1 MFDRLEHFFRNQD
14 NMITLVAVLSAS
26 TVTTTFLQFF
36 SGAYVFLKINLN
48 VFLFFCEHLIKHII
62 ILHLYTLRYQV
73 SMSQIHTE

>member
-36 SGAYVFLKINLN
+36 SGAYVLKNWFFFVHFFFFL
-48 VFLFFCEHLIKHII
+48 II
-62 ILHLYTLRYQV
+62 MAKYLYK
-73 SMSQIHTE
+73 QIHFALV